1 MNQVLIVQNQERV
14 NREWMSDQAT
24 SRPRYQN
31 AGVLNTEIINS
42 EWEAMSED
50 PKNISFDDV
59 AYRSY
64 WRLQAVD
71 GWTPFLL
78 DYNQRGNPRSFFLL
92 LMLTIDAQIIQT
104 YKATLLKNGND

>member
-59 AYRSY
+59 AYTILLVEVTGVFK
-64 WRLQAVD
+64 RLMA
-71 GWTPFLL
+71 GLH
-78 DYNQRGNPRSFFLL
+78 FFLT
-92 LMLTIDAQIIQT
+92 TINEV
-104 YKATLLKNGND
+104 TLGLFSCCLC